1 MGDEEAAEKEEEEEG
16 DFGWSLALCLPNDNN
31 EEADDEADRCVVG
44 VTDVL
49 AGVTWNSC
57 EKIVS
62 SWCLSIWMGDGLFDG
77 SGRTGSGRK
86 GGTLE
91 KGDGSE
97 EEEATEEDED
107 DDTVGDDDD
116 DDDEDDD
123 AREEEEDVVT
133 DFGICII
140 TSKSRNF
147 CSELV
152 PNAEEDEIEN
162 ERADEK
168 DEEEREE
175 ECECEPEQLPF
186 FSSNAIE
193 SSEDDP
199 FISLASSP
207 SIFRGVACSF

>member
-1 MGDEEAAEKEEEEEG
+1 MIATKK
-16 DFGWSLALCLPNDNN
+16 PMMKP
-31 EEADDEADRCVVG
+31 
-44 VTDVL
+44 TD
-49 AGVTWNSC
+49 AC
-57 EKIVS
+57 
-62 SWCLSIWMGDGLFDG
+62 
-77 SGRTGSGRK
+77 GRTGSGRK
-86 GGTLE
+86 RGTLE

-107 DDTVGDDDD
+107 DDTVGDDDDD

-162 ERADEK
+162 ERVDENDEK
-168 DEEEREE
+168 DEEE
-175 ECECEPEQLPF
+175 Q
-186 FSSNAIE
+186 
-193 SSEDDP
+193 
-199 FISLASSP
+199 
-207 SIFRGVACSF
+207 